1 VEYHRLPLDIQE
13 WKMTIKTKGERKEK
27 KIRKGFEERK
37 VGEGEN
43 RERKTNKEN

>member
-13 WKMTIKTKGERKEK
+13 WKMTIKTKGERKK
-27 KIRKGFEERK
+27 KKNGFEERK

>member
-13 WKMTIKTKGERKEK
+13 WKMTIKTKGERKAK
-27 KIRKGFEERK
+27 KLGFEERK
-37 VGEGEN
+37 LGKGEN